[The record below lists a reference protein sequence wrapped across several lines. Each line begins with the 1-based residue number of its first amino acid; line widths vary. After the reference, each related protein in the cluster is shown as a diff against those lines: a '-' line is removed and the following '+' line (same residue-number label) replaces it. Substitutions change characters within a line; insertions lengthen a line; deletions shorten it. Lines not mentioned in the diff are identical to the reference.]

1 MDLASEPG
9 VVLARAPLATNVDLI
24 VDLLEYADE
33 AQTLNDVLTRTTE
46 RLVSAFGSSRGLALL
61 LSPAVR
67 ATGIP
72 ERWSPPGALA
82 DVLRR
87 LQPWIVDTVWVD
99 RAGTRCLDRHAVL
112 AAVHDAPLFD
122 QCLWSIHTGTDQV
135 VACILDTPA
144 RPLERTIATQDT
156 LHRLLDAVVTRYHR
170 ADQRRRQLARADQTA
185 LVERLRRLNDQVVQ
199 QNDALKRL
207 QQIHDQLGD
216 LVLQGRSIE
225 EIARR
230 LSSLLGNPVVVLGSY
245 FNPVAGSACNGS
257 TSVAD
262 RLAALRVSSTLGPEL
277 ARLADERR
285 PVHLA
290 PDPAV
295 GLTDSLL
302 LAPILAGPDLLGYVL
317 VVEADRTFSPLDFQA
332 LEQAATVFALELT
345 RERYMDEVERRVRG
359 DFIHDLIAAT
369 FDRQTVAA
377 RAGRLGH
384 DLALPQIVLVAA
396 SDSPNEAMPASYLHD
411 PAERTTRL
419 ERALRTSLR
428 QRGLMA
434 QTSIT
439 GDVVVALIALS
450 HRDADA
456 AVVRRLARPIL
467 TDLIAYLAPDSASIG
482 IGRVRHDPAD
492 LRQGYQE
499 AVQAL
504 RGSQRLGATGHLSEY
519 DRLGVERLLTQLL
532 EGQSLARFVDDV
544 LGPFVAYDA
553 THNSDLLLT
562 LDTYLR
568 LGCRQRATADEL
580 GLHVNSLHYR
590 LERIQ
595 EIGEIDLED
604 TDVRLNLQL
613 ALRSRRV
620 LHATKQQR

>member
-9 VVLARAPLATNVDLI
+9 VVLAREPLATNVDL
-24 VDLLEYADE
+24 VVELLEYADE
-33 AQTLNDVLTRTTE
+33 ARSLNDVLARTTE
-46 RLVSAFGSSRGLALL
+46 RLVSALGSHRGLALIL
-61 LSPAVR
+61 APDVR
-67 ATGIP
+67 AAGIP
-72 ERWSPPGALA
+72 ERWSPPGALT

-99 RAGTRCLDRHAVL
+99 RADISHLDRHVAM
-112 AAVHDAPLFD
+112 AAVHDAPPFD
-122 QCLWSIHTGTDQV
+122 QCLWSIHTGNDQV
-135 VACILDTPA
+135 IALVLDIPS
-144 RPLERTIATQDT
+144 RPLERTIATQNT
-156 LHRLLDAVVTRYHR
+156 LHRLLDAVVTRYHK
-170 ADQRRRQLARADQTA
+170 AEQRRQQLARADQSA

-199 QNDALKRL
+199 QNQALKRL

-216 LVLQGRSIE
+216 FVLQGRSIE

-230 LSSLLGNPVVVLGSY
+230 LSSLIGNPVVVLGSY
-245 FNPVAGSACNGS
+245 FNPVAGSARNGS
-257 TSVAD
+257 TGVAD
-262 RLAALRVSSTLGPEL
+262 RLAALRDSSTLGPEL
-277 ARLADERR
+277 ARLAAERR

-290 PDPAV
+290 PDPAL

-317 VVEADRTFSPLDFQA
+317 VVEADRTFTPLDFQA

-369 FDRQTVAA
+369 FDRQTVVA

-384 DLALPQIVLVAA
+384 DLALPQVVLVAA
-396 SDSPNEAMPASYLHD
+396 GDPPNEAMPASHVHD
-411 PAERTTRL
+411 PAERTARL

-428 QRGLMA
+428 RRGLMA

-450 HRDADA
+450 HSDSDA

-467 TDLIAYLAPDSASIG
+467 SDLIAYLAPDSASIG
-482 IGRVRHDPAD
+482 IGRVRSDPAD

-504 RGSQRLGATGHLSEY
+504 RGSQRLGATGHLAEY

-532 EGQSLARFVDDV
+532 EGQSLERFVGDV
-544 LGPFVAYDA
+544 LDPFVAYDSA
-553 THNSDLLLT
+553 HNSDLLLT
-562 LDTYLR
+562 LETYLR
-568 LGCRQRATADEL
+568 LGCRQRATASEL

-595 EIGEIDLED
+595 EIGEIDLENAE
-604 TDVRLNLQL
+604 VRLNLQL
-613 ALRSRRV
+613 ALRARRV
-620 LHATKQQR
+620 LHATEQQR